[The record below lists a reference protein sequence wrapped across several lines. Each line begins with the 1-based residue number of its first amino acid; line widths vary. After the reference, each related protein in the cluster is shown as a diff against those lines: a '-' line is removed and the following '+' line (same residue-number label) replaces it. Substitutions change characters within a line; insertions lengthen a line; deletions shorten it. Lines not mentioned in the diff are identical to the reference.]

1 MKTLMKSR
9 RGESV
14 FIISIAICLSVL
26 CQSRLKAATEVSPR
40 GVSQSHARLEPIES
54 WLDERVESI
63 EFGLW
68 TNPAPISEMICAI
81 KCIKALA
88 FSRFLVS

>member
-1 MKTLMKSR
+1 MDDYERGFEQFKQMVGDDRIDALINRFKSICPDFEKEVVSIVGGRIWARPGIDLKTRSLC
-9 RGESV
+9 
-14 FIISIAICLSVL
+14 SI
-26 CQSRLKAATEVSPR
+26 
-40 GVSQSHARLEPIES
+40 
-54 WLDERVESI
+54 
-63 EFGLW
+63 GLW

>member
-1 MKTLMKSR
+1 MLRTRPDWNGWKYCYDDKELRILSYPKYDYEINI
-9 RGESV
+9 GELPQPYRFYIKDIFQRV
-14 FIISIAICLSVL
+14 
-26 CQSRLKAATEVSPR
+26 
-40 GVSQSHARLEPIES
+40 IE
-54 WLDERVESI
+54 D
-63 EFGLW
+63 FGLW

>member
-9 RGESV
+9 RSESV
-14 FIISIAICLSVL
+14 FIISVAICLSAL
-26 CQSRLKAATEVSPR
+26 CQFKPSRLKAANEVSPG

-68 TNPAPISEMICAI
+68 T
-81 KCIKALA
+81 K
-88 FSRFLVS
+88 